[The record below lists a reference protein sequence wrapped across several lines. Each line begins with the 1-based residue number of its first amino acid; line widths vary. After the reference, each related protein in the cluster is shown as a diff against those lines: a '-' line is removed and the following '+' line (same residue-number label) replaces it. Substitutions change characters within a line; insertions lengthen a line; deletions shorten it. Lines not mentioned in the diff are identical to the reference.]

1 MTPWV
6 SALGQT
12 PESVSV
18 ITHISFLGWRRTL
31 TASTRLVFCLTIAI
45 GSPTAEAQTIIDLSE
60 IGLCA
65 DCRLP
70 LQHIVSLG
78 TATGAGMIEEEWT
91 RAIRDA
97 EMGYLTF
104 AGATIKRFDEHGQFV
119 GQIGRTGEG
128 PGEFRAIT
136 DVQIVRGQIVALD
149 YRNRSWSVFD
159 ADGRFLRLHRYSG
172 ALGRGRFHVVGEDTV
187 VVAGMD
193 TSSPEVVGYPLHL
206 TRLASPD
213 ASVVHF
219 GAESPDYIP
228 SEPYARSVVLG
239 TMSHP
244 GTVWWGKPA
253 RPHWEEWSLD
263 GDHLR
268 TVVGDLPWFPNELPA
283 MLRGP
288 KPISRMGYFGVDG
301 RDRLWILTEV
311 PDSDWEDIEF
321 AQTDEGWVPVER
333 VTPSELRDARLDVFD
348 LKARR
353 HLGHFRWDGV
363 YPALLTIEGD
373 MAVSAVEYDTD
384 FTPRLAIYRL
394 PRGFPDRKDI
404 GQ

>member
-1 MTPWV
+1 M
-6 SALGQT
+6 A
-12 PESVSV
+12 
-18 ITHISFLGWRRTL
+18 L
-31 TASTRLVFCLTIAI
+31 TASARLVFCLHIAI
-45 GSPTAEAQTIIDLSE
+45 GSLTVEAQTVIDLSD

-78 TATGAGMIEEEWT
+78 TVTGPSMIEEEWT
-91 RAIRDA
+91 RAIRDD
-97 EMGYLTF
+97 ERGYLTF
-104 AGATIKRFDEHGQFV
+104 AGATIKRFDENGRFV
-119 GQIGRTGEG
+119 GQIGRAGEG

-136 DVQIVRGQIVALD
+136 DVQIVGGQIVALD

-159 ADGRFLRLHRYSG
+159 EDGGFLRLHRYSG

-206 TRLASPD
+206 TRLAPD

-219 GAESPDYIP
+219 GADSPDYIP
-228 SEPYARSVVLG
+228 DEPYATYVVLG
-239 TMSHP
+239 TMSRP
-244 GTVWWGKPA
+244 GTVWWGKPG

-268 TVVGDLPWFPNELPA
+268 TVVGDLPWFPNELPTR
-283 MLRGP
+283 LQGP
-288 KPISRMGYFGVDG
+288 RPIPRMGYFGVDA

-311 PDSDWEDIEF
+311 PDLDWEDIEF
-321 AQTDEGWVPVER
+321 ARTGEGWVPVDQ
-333 VTPSELRDARLDVFD
+333 VTPSDLRDARLDVFD

-363 YPALLTIEGD
+363 YPALLSIEGD
-373 MAVSAVEYDTD
+373 MAVSSVEYDADYTS
-384 FTPRLAIYRL
+384 RLVIYRL
-394 PRGFPDRKDI
+394 R
-404 GQ
+404 